1 MFWFKKETSHKL
13 VSVVQGTDLPTVSA
27 SLLVSAGEKAGF
39 DGSPRKSI
47 MANECW
53 WQLHKF
59 RPTDFSCCNKNSA
72 RSETTRAS
80 LNLDIWW
87 SSFVEQLNFREAFSI
102 LHHWSNL
109 LDLLLTKKKTTG
121 IEYLPNSSYLGITQ
135 SLLYY
140 AVVPLHIS
148 LTRGEI
154 LKFVISILPDYRTL
168 SNDCS
173 LYFLWS
179 VNFHTILKD
188 NLTALMPEKIS

>member
-1 MFWFKKETSHKL
+1 
-13 VSVVQGTDLPTVSA
+13 
-27 SLLVSAGEKAGF
+27 
-39 DGSPRKSI
+39 

-188 NLTALMPEKIS
+188 NLTALMPEKSHRVFSFFFFFSFLSIGKAIFMTRNLSLPFIKHLPLPLQINTELNSF